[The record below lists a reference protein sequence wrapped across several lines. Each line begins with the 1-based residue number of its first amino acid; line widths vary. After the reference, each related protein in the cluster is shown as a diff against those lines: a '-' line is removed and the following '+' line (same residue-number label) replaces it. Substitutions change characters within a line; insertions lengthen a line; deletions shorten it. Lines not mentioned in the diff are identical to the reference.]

1 MDIYREELMD
11 IVKNPVNRGN
21 MDDPSVD
28 VNKKNPLC
36 GDEIHLQLK
45 FENGVVK
52 EAKFD
57 GTACAVSIIASE
69 MLTDLVIGKSVEEL
83 KALTKEVFLEKIGL
97 NLSTSRV
104 KCATLVLDA
113 LQGALEIYDT
123 DE

>member
-1 MDIYREELMD
+1 MDLYREELMD

-28 VNKKNPLC
+28 VSKKNPLC

-45 FENGVVK
+45 FENGLVK

-57 GTACAVSIIASE
+57 GTACAVSVIASE

-83 KALTKEVFLEKIGL
+83 KAISKETFLEKIGL